1 MKTIYKCAAGLFS
14 IGVIALLLAALYLQT
29 VLPDSFYVAQGEELD
44 LSSQYSNIICS
55 MKKNHFPVEAY
66 SAAGNS
72 YTMNLKLLGFVDI
85 KDVNVQVVDRRPLV

>member
-66 SAAGNS
+66 SAAG
-72 YTMNLKLLGFVDI
+72 
-85 KDVNVQVVDRRPLV
+85 